1 MIDFILD
8 GRLKNDKEK
17 FEELIKDLSRIAS
30 LENISVKTINGN
42 SIIPPELFSSIRK
55 DLRPSL
61 NDVYGTVTSSQKLKD
76 CVVTSKYWL
85 KKKQNKIQD
94 GNLPKF
100 ADFFSGA
107 GGLSLGLEQSGFQ
120 PEFVSDHNFSA
131 LQTYYLNHDLSLDKY
146 HFGDMRQFMEGSGD
160 HLTTLKNT
168 FLIAGGPPC
177 QGFSTANRQPLLNDS
192 RNELYKDFLLIL
204 QEIKPPFFLLENV
217 RGMSRKIAEIKK
229 DMEYLLGEEYEY
241 SFLILNAK
249 DYNIPQN
256 RERFFIVGNRI
267 GVNPSNIELNIKSQ
281 ARGSEFKLRHALEG
295 LPEIQAGTD
304 FNQPFIEN
312 DRIGYKIRKY
322 NIPET
327 VYSQYI
333 NSGRKQG
340 YLFNHKSRFNNENDR
355 EIFKRLPQGGNSHHY
370 SIQDILKYKNRKDIF
385 KDKYY
390 KLLPDKEC
398 KAITSHMRFDCHMY
412 IHPWQARGLSPRE
425 AARVQTFPDDYI
437 FMGRPN
443 EWYQQVGNA
452 VPVKLAEVL
461 GKEIIKYWQ

>member
-8 GRLKNDKEK
+8 GHPKNEKEK
-17 FEELIKDLSRIAS
+17 IEELIKDLTRIAT
-30 LENISVKTINGN
+30 LENTPLKTFNGN
-42 SIIPPELFSSIRK
+42 SVIPEEFLITVRK
-55 DLRPSL
+55 DLRSDV
-61 NDVYGTVTSSQKLKD
+61 NDAYGTVRSLEKLED
-76 CVVTSKYWL
+76 CSIISKYSF
-85 KKKQNKIQD
+85 KKKQNNFQ
-94 GNLPKF
+94 GSVLPKF

-120 PEFVSDHNFSA
+120 PEFVSDYNFSA
-131 LQTYYLNHDLSLDKY
+131 LQTYYLNHDLGLEKY
-146 HFGDMRQFMEGSGD
+146 HFGDMRQFMEAHGN
-160 HLTTLKNT
+160 HLDSLKRT

-177 QGFSTANRQPLLNDS
+177 QGFSTANRQPLLNDP

-217 RGMSRKIAEIKK
+217 RGMSRKISEIRK
-229 DMEYLLGEEYEY
+229 DMKYFLGVEYEY

-256 RERFFIVGNRI
+256 RERFFIIGNRI
-267 GVNPSNIELNIKSQ
+267 GVNPSSIELNIKSQ

-295 LPEIQAGTD
+295 LPEIHAGTD

-312 DRIGYKIRKY
+312 DRIGYKIRKF

-327 VYSQYI
+327 TYSQYI
-333 NSGRKQG
+333 NAGRRQN

-355 EIFKRLPQGGNSHHY
+355 EIFRRLPQGGDSHHD

-390 KLLPDKEC
+390 KLLPDREC

-443 EWYQQVGNA
+443 EWYQQIGNA

-461 GKEIIKYWQ
+461 GREIIKYC